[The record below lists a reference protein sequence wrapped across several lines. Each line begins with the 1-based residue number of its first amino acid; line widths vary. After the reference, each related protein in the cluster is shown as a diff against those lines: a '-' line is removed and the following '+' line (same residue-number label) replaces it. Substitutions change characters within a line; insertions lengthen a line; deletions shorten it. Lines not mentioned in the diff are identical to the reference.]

1 MSEQIRQVSASRRN
15 RVQLHRAQPGQ
26 TLVVAL
32 AVLFILLFVGGA
44 FVVNVAR
51 NLANSRRGSDTSG
64 ALALAQAGLKYC
76 DEELTGSVDGA
87 DWRPI
92 PSAPIGPNNGVQD
105 PDYFWLEKGF
115 TRLNLKGGRALVR
128 VSYDPDP
135 FNPVGQ
141 AIKIESIGRTGELDP
156 NDPTVFVQNNTS
168 PRLRRELI
176 AYKRIGFTDYLRYM
190 TDKDKGN
197 HTNYIG
203 VPAVGH
209 FFPMVFGNPML
220 AMNSYTGGVSGNE
233 TLYGGSVYCNAN
245 LTIMGDTLFYE
256 GSRGVNDATMANSGD
271 PARVQEGI
279 FAAGVI
285 TANQTTPASPTATRF
300 DAAGN
305 PITQAMINVA
315 PDGTTPSSAPGSA
328 PFGGPIT
335 PTFTAAGT
343 PNPNF
348 ETYGGL
354 YRDGSTDP
362 DRSGVSRGVSRFTPA
377 SIDTKLNGTGSL
389 RIRQITQL
397 SGNWTDQNFNTGMHG
412 WGKAI
417 YIDNTADLQPETML
431 PGVNGGYSLPADWTN
446 PNAGFAQSAW
456 QGPYYRPPGVL
467 IELLGDRMRITRT
480 DGKSFYASN
489 GTANAQ
495 NGGST
500 MEIPFSDLERGM
512 LPTPAGQPPIAPF
525 PHDGDE
531 AVTGTDPRNSSKFSI
546 DPGSYGVNIV
556 LFAEGNI
563 RVKGVYGSLTDTTK
577 PAPKLSRVH
586 LTLVTGGTGYIEG
599 NLVAGDGTVSGSGG
613 AVQLQRNST
622 CQIICK
628 DYVCV
633 NTSMFMQPQNQTNVW
648 SRVTPDVDAF
658 ATEIGLPRTWYDT
671 TFSNGVFPGSY
682 MSNGTPVQQM
692 LNLRH
697 TALAPGPTAIN
708 MFVNPALDNVF
719 SNKNAPQQ
727 GNSLFQ
733 WPFNINN
740 TPTSTTSYPLGTR
753 PDPNNNNLV
762 VPDPSSVT
770 PYFEQ
775 KTFVFDGNPASAT
788 FDTDTYNVYPG
799 YDNLLRLN
807 VDQTAQAAQTNIAQG
822 PLQSYLLSAIMVSPL
837 DIRIEAGLY
846 AQEKSFFIIPGYS
859 FNPDPNDTRSNFRS
873 AGSRASY
880 GALDTTAGN
889 NNDRDTKNKFPYH
902 NEPLDVR
909 ITFQGA
915 IAESY
920 TASVGAQ
927 AAWLKQ
933 WGYTPAKYGSYN
945 AATPTTTEIPDDHL
959 FARSPGPN
967 GTLPNGY
974 VAGDPGNLDFRTPV
988 EKTVGENDF
997 LLTRALRF
1005 EYDPKFAMPYF
1016 HSTDK
1021 TLTGQQN
1028 RNMRLGRALR
1038 FLNRTINYGTINNP
1052 VNFTFR
1058 QMLPP
1063 MPRLPLSPDLIY
1075 SGQSDQLLG
1084 ENPYDTD
1091 FYQ

>member
-1 MSEQIRQVSASRRN
+1 MSEQIRQVSASRPN
-15 RVQLHRAQPGQ
+15 RTRLHRAQPGQ
-26 TLVVAL
+26 TIVVAL
-32 AVLFILLFVGGA
+32 AVLFILLFIGGA

-76 DEELTGSVDGA
+76 DEELTGSADGA

-92 PSAPIGPNNGVQD
+92 PSAPVGPNNGVQD

-176 AYKRIGFTDYLRYM
+176 AYKRIGITDYLRFM

-197 HTNYIG
+197 HTNYLG

-209 FFPMVFGNPML
+209 YFPMLFGNPML
-220 AMNSYTGGVSGNE
+220 AMPSYTSGVSGNE
-233 TLYGGSVYCNAN
+233 TLYGGPVYCNSS

-256 GSRGVNDATMANSGD
+256 GTRGVNDATVANSGD

-279 FAAGVI
+279 FAAGPI
-285 TANQTTPASPTATRF
+285 TANQTTTASPTATRF

-305 PITQAMINVA
+305 PISQAMINVA
-315 PDGTTPSSAPGSA
+315 PDGTTPTSISGT

-335 PTFTAAGT
+335 PTFTAGGT

-348 ETYGGL
+348 ETYGSL
-354 YRDGSTDP
+354 VRDSSSDP
-362 DRSGVSRGVSRFTPA
+362 DRSGVSRGVSRLTPP

-389 RIRQITQL
+389 RIRQMTEL
-397 SGNWTDQNFNTGMHG
+397 SGNWTSQNFNTGMHG
-412 WGKAI
+412 WGRAI
-417 YIDNTADLQPETML
+417 YIDNTSDLQPETML

-467 IELLGDRMRITRT
+467 VELLSDRMRITRT

-500 MEIPFSDLERGM
+500 MDIPFSDAERAT

-531 AVTGTDPRNSSKFSI
+531 PVTSGTDPRNSSKFSI

-586 LTLVTGGTGYIEG
+586 LTLITGGTGYVEG
-599 NLVAGDGTVSGSGG
+599 NLVAGDGTVSGAGG
-613 AVQLQRNST
+613 TVQLQRNST
-622 CQIICK
+622 CEIIAK

-648 SRVTPDVDAF
+648 NRLTPDVDAF

-671 TFSNGVFPGSY
+671 TFANGVFPNSY
-682 MSNGTPVQQM
+682 TSGGNLVQQM
-692 LNLRH
+692 LMLRH
-697 TALAPGPTAIN
+697 TALAPGPTAVN
-708 MFVNPALDNVF
+708 MFVNPAADTGV
-719 SNKNAPQQ
+719 
-727 GNSLFQ
+727 GNSLYQ

-753 PDPNNNNLV
+753 PDPNTNLI
-762 VPDPSSVT
+762 VPDPASVT

-775 KTFVFDGNPASAT
+775 KTFVFDPTTTAP
-788 FDTDTYNVYPG
+788 TYNVYPG
-799 YDNLLRLN
+799 YDNLLRIQ

-822 PLQSYLLSAIMVSPL
+822 PLQSYLLSAIMVAPL

-859 FNPDPNDTRSNFRS
+859 FNPDPNDTRSNFRAS
-873 AGSRASY
+873 GTRASY
-880 GALDTTAGN
+880 SPLDTFSNA

-920 TASVGAQ
+920 TASIGAQ

-945 AATPTTTEIPDDHL
+945 AAAPTATEIPDDHL
-959 FARSPGPN
+959 MARDPGVS
-967 GTLPNGY
+967 GTLPVGY

-988 EKTVGENDF
+988 EKAVGENDF
-997 LLTRALRF
+997 LLTHALRF
-1005 EYDPKFAMPYF
+1005 EYDPKLAMPYF

-1028 RNMRLGRALR
+1028 RKMRLGRALR
-1038 FLNRTINYGTINNP
+1038 FLKRTVKFGATD
-1052 VNFTFR
+1052 FTFR
-1058 QMLPP
+1058 QLLPP

>member
-1 MSEQIRQVSASRRN
+1 MSEQIRQVSASRSSRM
-15 RVQLHRAQPGQ
+15 RLHRAQPGQ

-76 DEELTGSVDGA
+76 DEELTGSADGA

-92 PSAPIGPNNGVQD
+92 PSAPLGGNNPKVANTD

-141 AIKIESIGRTGELDP
+141 AIKIESIGRTGELDA

-176 AYKRIGFTDYLRYM
+176 AYKRIGITDYLRYM

-197 HTNYIG
+197 HTNYLG

-209 FFPMVFGNPML
+209 YFPMVFGNPML
-220 AMNSYTGGVSGNE
+220 GMSAYTSGVNGNE
-233 TLYGGSVYCNAN
+233 TLYGGPIYCNSN

-256 GSRGVNDATMANSGD
+256 SSRGVYDAAAAASPD
-271 PARVQEGI
+271 QARVLEGI
-279 FAAGVI
+279 SVANVI
-285 TANQTTPASPTATRF
+285 TANQTSVASPTATRF
-300 DAAGN
+300 DNTGN
-305 PITQAMINVA
+305 PVTQAYINVDPKTLTA
-315 PDGTTPSSAPGSA
+315 PPSMTTASY
-328 PFGGPIT
+328 GGMIT
-335 PTFTAAGT
+335 PTLTAGGA
-343 PNPNF
+343 PNPN
-348 ETYGGL
+348 YVSYRGIA
-354 YRDGSTDP
+354 RDGSADADMSGMP
-362 DRSGVSRGVSRFTPA
+362 RSVSKLTPP

-389 RIRQITQL
+389 RIRQITQF

-417 YIDNTADLQPETML
+417 YIDNTSDLQPETML

-500 MEIPFSDLERGM
+500 MDIPFSDAERAA

-525 PHDGDE
+525 PHDGDDP
-531 AVTGTDPRNSSKFSI
+531 VTNGTDPRNSSKFSI
-546 DPGSYGVNIV
+546 DAKSYGVNIV

-563 RVKGVYGSLTDTTK
+563 RVKGVYGSLTDTTN
-577 PAPKLSRVH
+577 PNSILSRVH
-586 LTLVTGGTGYIEG
+586 LTLVTGGSAYIEG
-599 NLVAGDGTVSGSGG
+599 NVVKGDGTVSGPNG

-622 CQIICK
+622 CQIIAK

-648 SRVTPDVDAF
+648 NRVTPDVDAF

-682 MSNGTPVQQM
+682 TSNGMAVQQM
-692 LNLRH
+692 LMLRH
-697 TALAPGPTAIN
+697 TALAPGPTAVN
-708 MFVNPALDNVF
+708 MFVNPAADTGV
-719 SNKNAPQQ
+719 

-753 PDPNNNNLV
+753 PDQTANGLV
-762 VPDPSSVT
+762 VPDPASVT

-775 KTFVFDGNPASAT
+775 KTFVFDQASSAP
-788 FDTDTYNVYPG
+788 TYNVYPG

-822 PLQSYLLSAIMVSPL
+822 PLQSYLLSAIMVAPL

-846 AQEKSFFIIPGYS
+846 AQDKSFFIIPGYS
-859 FNPDPNDTRSNFRS
+859 FNPDANDTRVNFGT
-873 AGSRASY
+873 AGTRASY
-880 GALDTTAGN
+880 SPLDTFAN
-889 NNDRDTKNKFPYH
+889 ANNDRATKDKFPYH

-945 AATPTTTEIPDDHL
+945 AATPATTEIPDDHL
-959 FARSPGPN
+959 FARSPGVN

-988 EKTVGENDF
+988 ERQTDATPPANDF

-1005 EYDPKFAMPYF
+1005 EYDPALAMPYF

-1038 FLNRTINYGTINNP
+1038 FIKRTVSFGGTP
-1052 VNFTFR
+1052 FTFR

-1084 ENPYDTD
+1084 ENPFDTD